1 LRLSRHPNGMK
12 IMDCV
17 VSLFDTGAWVALAFL
32 SHPFHSKVRAV
43 FNGLII
49 QAGGV
54 LQGDSD

>member
-1 LRLSRHPNGMK
+1 MK